1 MDEGLADIALKVFSQ
16 LQLTS
21 LTVRTARSLLGE
33 RGVPAESYSGEW
45 LRSQAQAAVRG
56 GGAGG
61 VGSGV
66 GAAGIPEGVP
76 KEDED
81 DGV

>member
-1 MDEGLADIALKVFSQ
+1 MYSVVALAGPLRLCHRK
-16 LQLTS
+16 
-21 LTVRTARSLLGE
+21 LL
-33 RGVPAESYSGEW
+33 RPSADPQPHAEFAECGIPQDKGEW
-45 LRSQAQAAVRG
+45 LRSQAQAAVHD

-76 KEDED
+76 KED